1 MPAAA
6 PEPTTGEQLLLD
18 LAMDE
23 CPEPTQISI
32 VDDETGALT
41 IGAHRR
47 FPAAQIRVHGD
58 LLSAEAR
65 VRAALAAEDSTDEE
79 STGKASAAV
88 TITEE
93 MASAVDERT
102 DLVLFPLPKSLDG
115 LDELARVVADRVGP
129 EARLLG
135 LGRVRH
141 MNRSM
146 NDVLARSFGV
156 VQGSRGRGKYR
167 ALIAGEPRSTRSGGA
182 DPFPRQS
189 RDAAL
194 DLIVVAHGA
203 VFAGPKVDRGTRL
216 LLSCQDAWP
225 QAGQIVDLGCGT
237 GILAAVAARRQ
248 PEAAVLALDESA
260 AACASARSTAQTNGL
275 ADRITVRRGDG
286 LRDVPD
292 ASVDLILCNPPF
304 HVGTAKD
311 SAPALSMFEDVAR
324 VLRPD
329 GEMWTVFNTH
339 LPYRQALRGSIGP
352 TGIFRQDE
360 SYLVTRTRLR

>member
-1 MPAAA
+1 MSAAA

-18 LAMDE
+18 LAVDE
-23 CPEPTQISI
+23 CPEPAQISI
-32 VDDETGALT
+32 IDDETGALT

-47 FPAAQIRVHGD
+47 FPAAQIRVHCD

-65 VRAALAAEDSTDEE
+65 VRAALAAEESAAQDSTGEV
-79 STGKASAAV
+79 SGAV

-93 MASAVDERT
+93 LASAVDERT
-102 DLVLFPLPKSLDG
+102 ELILFPLPKSLDG

-129 EARLLG
+129 GARLLG

-146 NDVLARSFGV
+146 NDVLTRSFGAV
-156 VQGSRGRGKYR
+156 RGSRGRGKYR
-167 ALIAGEPRSTRSGGA
+167 ALIAGEPRSSRSGA
-182 DPFPRQS
+182 DPFPRQT

-203 VFAGPKVDRGTRL
+203 VFAGPKVDHGTRL
-216 LLSCQDAWP
+216 LLDCRDAWP
-225 QAGQIVDLGCGT
+225 QSSQIVDLGCGT

-248 PEAAVLALDESA
+248 PAASVLALDESA
-260 AACASARSTAQTNGL
+260 AACASARSTAETNGL
-275 ADRITVRRGDG
+275 TDRITVRRGDG
-286 LRDVPD
+286 VSDVPD
-292 ASVDLILCNPPF
+292 TSVDLILCNPPF

-324 VLRPD
+324 VLRPT

-339 LPYRQALRGSIGP
+339 LPYRQALRAAIGP
-352 TGIFRQDE
+352 TGIFRQDA

>member
-156 VQGSRGRGKYR
+156 VHGSRGRGKYR

-286 LRDVPD
+286 LAMSRTP
-292 ASVDLILCNPPF
+292 AS
-304 HVGTAKD
+304 T
-311 SAPALSMFEDVAR
+311 
-324 VLRPD
+324 
-329 GEMWTVFNTH
+329 
-339 LPYRQALRGSIGP
+339 
-352 TGIFRQDE
+352 
-360 SYLVTRTRLR
+360 